1 MQLIIPT
8 KAEFGLALSP
18 AITLWN
24 PYNHEMQLDNLF
36 LEIPFASHHG
46 NSGETKS
53 IFTSFDLEEY
63 DLYRKWWAYV
73 IDVNNTDQL
82 RITDLSESG
91 QIFSSGKIKNK
102 FEPWGLYEFTKG
114 IIDKETGGVRK
125 KHLIKE
131 QGLFDAFKDQVMH

>member
-1 MQLIIPT
+1 MESL
-8 KAEFGLALSP
+8 
-18 AITLWN
+18 
-24 PYNHEMQLDNLF
+24 NHEMQLDNLF

-82 RITDLSESG
+82 GITDLSESG
-91 QIFSSGKIKNK
+91 RF
-102 FEPWGLYEFTKG
+102 
-114 IIDKETGGVRK
+114 
-125 KHLIKE
+125 
-131 QGLFDAFKDQVMH
+131 